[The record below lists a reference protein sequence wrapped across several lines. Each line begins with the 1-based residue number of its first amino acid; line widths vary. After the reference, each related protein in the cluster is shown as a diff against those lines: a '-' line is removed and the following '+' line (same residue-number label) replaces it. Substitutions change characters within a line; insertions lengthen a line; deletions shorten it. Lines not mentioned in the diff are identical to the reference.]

1 MKTNTDPL
9 KPVTIR
15 FKPKAYYVIKKLA
28 ELNGISKTEIIRWS
42 LDNRL
47 NTYCKRNICQ
57 SEETDLEIRKLTYDL
72 LSEISG
78 IRSELVRI
86 KNNYILQSKKTE
98 KDSESF
104 ENIEKRFNDAAER
117 SGKVISRL
125 RG

>member
-1 MKTNTDPL
+1 MKTNTDSL

-15 FKPKAYYVIKKLA
+15 FKPNAYYVIKKLA
-28 ELNGISKTEIIRWS
+28 ELNGISKTEIIRLS

-57 SEETDLEIRKLTYDL
+57 SEETELEIRKLTYEV

-86 KNNYILQSKKTE
+86 KNNYILRGTKC
-98 KDSESF
+98 
-104 ENIEKRFNDAAER
+104 ER
-117 SGKVISRL
+117 AGLNMSRRL
-125 RG
+125 RGQCEYSI

>member
-1 MKTNTDPL
+1 MKTNTDSL

-15 FKPKAYYVIKKLA
+15 FKQNAYYVIKKLA

-57 SEETDLEIRKLTYDL
+57 SEETELEIRKLIYEI

-117 SGKVISRL
+117 SGKVISKL